1 MGSQIINLCLNYTLC
16 IHKELIEDLLLDR
29 LVAGPIALEKE
40 LADLG
45 WNIFHGVA
53 RPYLKQHVDE

>member
-40 LADLG
+40 LAD
-45 WNIFHGVA
+45 
-53 RPYLKQHVDE
+53 